1 MATVN
6 AVGNYKASVPFK
18 DAGSFFVLSRTVDL
32 DAITHASGDTIQ
44 VIPVPSGV
52 RCVGVEC
59 EIVTP
64 SDAATS
70 ATMNIGDGADADGY
84 DASVDLKATAGT
96 ITVTGSSDAYFFPG
110 KRYTADDTI
119 DITPTYNGATTT
131 KGKIILRAFC
141 IKM

>member
-6 AVGNYKASVPFK
+6 AVSDYKACVPFK
-18 DAGSFFVLSRTVDL
+18 DAGAFFVIKRTIDL
-32 DAITHASGDTIQ
+32 DNITHNSGDVLQ
-44 VIPVPSGV
+44 VLPVPAGI

-70 ATMNIGDGADADGY
+70 SAIDIGDGDDADGY
-84 DASVDLKATAGT
+84 DAAVDLKASAGS
-96 ITVTGSSDAYFFPG
+96 ITVTGSGDAYFFPG

-119 DITPTYNGATTT
+119 DITPTYSGATTT